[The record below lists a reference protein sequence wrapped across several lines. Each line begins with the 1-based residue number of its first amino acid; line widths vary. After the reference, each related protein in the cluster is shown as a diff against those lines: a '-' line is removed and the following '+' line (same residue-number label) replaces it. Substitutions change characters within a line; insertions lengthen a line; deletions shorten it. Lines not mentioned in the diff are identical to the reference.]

1 MTTTLSHLNLVD
13 ALNQG
18 IAEQLA
24 LPLTSHQL
32 SVWYGIAS
40 TEISAARRREQAQYE
55 AQTFVLSD
63 AHRLIGL
70 DLAHYALQ
78 YEYDEAEMAMRLGW
92 HKRKYISVCRG
103 TAQLELLDL
112 IKIKRL
118 GIDVVI

>member
-1 MTTTLSHLNLVD
+1 M
-13 ALNQG
+13 
-18 IAEQLA
+18 
-24 LPLTSHQL
+24 
-32 SVWYGIAS
+32 AS
-40 TEISAARRREQAQYE
+40 TEIAATRRKENISYNV
-55 AQTFVLSD
+55 QTLVLSD
-63 AHRLIGL
+63 THRLIGL

-78 YEYDEAEMAMRLGW
+78 HEYSEAEMAMRLGW